1 MQIDPAQ
8 AVLAMPQQRAQ
19 KHTKEELEKLKQNW
33 GSRQTPAAAT
43 SPPTPAMVNQLDALL
58 DRKTSHLFLD
68 IRRLPPNAIA
78 FYRPYHLEPVDRW
91 GIYIFVDRLLDYAE
105 QVRFRAPFFPDVS
118 KELFMHMVVFEIFHH
133 EFYHHLVE
141 SAATTLE
148 IVADALD
155 ANIPT
160 YLEYRRAAH
169 ARQFSWHQTQPLEEA
184 LANAYAYNSL
194 SFISRVK
201 AGYRDALVGSY
212 QKALIVYWP
221 AEGPGYRDAAQYIS
235 GEQVPANGDLLAMLL
250 GRMPHPGLLQV
261 AQAVMPNGFAAF
273 AGKPDI
279 PTHLVGTPEEIT
291 KLHELVPAPNET
303 YCHLFWPIDSSRVD
317 EILKARNQE
326 RKAAK
331 KATKS

>member
-1 MQIDPAQ
+1 M
-8 AVLAMPQQRAQ
+8 
-19 KHTKEELEKLKQNW
+19 
-33 GSRQTPAAAT
+33 
-43 SPPTPAMVNQLDALL
+43 
-58 DRKTSHLFLD
+58 
-68 IRRLPPNAIA
+68 
-78 FYRPYHLEPVDRW
+78 DRW
-91 GIYIFVDRLLDYAE
+91 GIYIFVDRLLRYADR
-105 QVRFRAPFFPDVS
+105 VRFSVPFFPDIS
-118 KELFMHMVVFEIFHH
+118 KELFMHLVVFEMFHH

-155 ANIPT
+155 AKIPN
-160 YLEYRRAAH
+160 YLDYRRAAH
-169 ARQFSWHQTQPLEEA
+169 SRTFSWHHTQPLEEA

-212 QKALIVYWP
+212 QKALAAHWRT
-221 AEGPGYRDAAQYIS
+221 EGPGYRDAAQYIS

-250 GRMPHPGLLQV
+250 GRLPHPALLQI

-273 AGKPDI
+273 LGKPDI

-303 YCHLFWPIDSSRVD
+303 YCHLFWPLDTSRVD
-317 EILKARNQE
+317 EMLKARHQE
-326 RKAAK
+326 REAAK
-331 KATKS
+331 KKKKSGG